1 MEQAIQQ
8 VQALA
13 DILRSALHA
22 FKALLSAYIR
32 VCCHLS

>member
-22 FKALLSAYIR
+22 FKAYKAISLHTCMLS
-32 VCCHLS
+32 